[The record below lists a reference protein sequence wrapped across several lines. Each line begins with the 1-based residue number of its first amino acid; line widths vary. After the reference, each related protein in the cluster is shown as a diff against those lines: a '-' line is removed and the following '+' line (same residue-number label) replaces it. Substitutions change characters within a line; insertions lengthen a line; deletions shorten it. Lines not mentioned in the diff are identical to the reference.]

1 MNSNII
7 SYSLSLLEIGLLS
20 GCVWGFSFL
29 QYIFEQEL
37 LFYDD
42 LCLQDCLTACNGN
55 STCEY
60 DCNNPEFVC
69 TEVMGGYSLIFAIF
83 RKDYNYCNHGT
94 RSLKLLF

>member
-42 LCLQDCLTACNGN
+42 LCLQDCLTVK
-55 STCEY
+55 SDYEL
-60 DCNNPEFVC
+60 V
-69 TEVMGGYSLIFAIF
+69 SLTDHTMNQPHISMLTQDALS
-83 RKDYNYCNHGT
+83 RT
-94 RSLKLLF
+94 SMLTLKN